1 MEVVMRGDHG
11 VLLAAATVFLS
22 GCATG
27 QTRQAVAR
35 LQAQVG
41 MLDDRVTQLEHSA
54 VGGASAAAAVET
66 AGGAE
71 ETVSIVTQPQQGSA
85 GTQPAA
91 ATSSGK
97 PSTQE
102 IQQALKNAGFYQGP
116 LDGKMGPVTTE
127 AVKEFQRIHGLNDDG
142 VVGKQTWAQLGAY
155 EDLSVQSGGA
165 DAAAVLK

>member
-1 MEVVMRGDHG
+1 MRGDHG
-11 VLLAAATVFLS
+11 VLLVAVTVLLS

-27 QTRQAVAR
+27 QTRQALAR
-35 LQAQVG
+35 LQAQMG
-41 MLDDRVTQLEHSA
+41 MLDDRVTQLEGSA

-66 AGGAE
+66 TGGAE
-71 ETVSIVTQPQQGSA
+71 EMVTLVTKPEQGSA

-142 VVGKQTWAQLGAY
+142 VVGKRTWAQLGAY
-155 EDLSVQSGGA
+155 ANLSAEGGGA
-165 DAAAVLK
+165 DAAAILK